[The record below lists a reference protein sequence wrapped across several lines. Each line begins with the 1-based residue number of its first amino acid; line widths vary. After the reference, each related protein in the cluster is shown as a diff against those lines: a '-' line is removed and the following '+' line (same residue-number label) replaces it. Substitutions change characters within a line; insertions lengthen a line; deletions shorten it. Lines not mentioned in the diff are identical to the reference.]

1 MSVNVDRFAER
12 LDNDGNN
19 RSAIRMGDHRRLDP
33 DFLMKLLGACFHFIW
48 NFLGDNLSVC
58 DTLAQHTADV

>member
-1 MSVNVDRFAER
+1 
-12 LDNDGNN
+12 
-19 RSAIRMGDHRRLDP
+19 MGDHRRLDP

-48 NFLGDNLSVC
+48 NFLSDNLSVC